1 MIVGVC
7 ETGVCCVSLTPP
19 KRHMQPENDD
29 LQKESPF
36 PGADFQVPYPI
47 GSMGLVYLPYIYH
60 KNQPNVGKYKIYPWI
75 LWVLNFRGVESQ
87 IINAPLLRQRGW
99 PLKVF
104 RVARSS

>member
-1 MIVGVC
+1 MLLGYAKQGYVAFLLRPQNVTCNLKMMIF
-7 ETGVCCVSLTPP
+7 
-19 KRHMQPENDD
+19 KRN
-29 LQKESPF
+29 PF

-60 KNQPNVGKYKIYPWI
+60 KNQPNVGKYKIYPGI

-87 IINAPLLRQRGW
+87 NINAPLLRQRGW